1 MGLSREPSASYFAL
15 TSWSL
20 SLSLYLSLT
29 LSFVVTSAGEEKWMI
44 VRPKLIDTLLVR
56 RWTLH
61 RVRVLF
67 QIFGFHTKGMIVLP
81 PKRRQPRPYENELW
95 FLCNGQNGQDDW
107 TVARAWLKRGEVQ
120 GFKGCLNGCF
130 QAWKNRGR
138 IRVKHW
144 ERLIQGA
151 QSHHQCTL
159 LSSLE
164 YWSFF

>member
-20 SLSLYLSLT
+20 SLS
-29 LSFVVTSAGEEKWMI
+29 FVVTSAGAKKLIGEVNTQGMKW
-44 VRPKLIDTLLVR
+44 PKLIDTLLVR
-56 RWTLH
+56 KWTLQ

-107 TVARAWLKRGEVQ
+107 TVARAWLKRGAVQ

-164 YWSFF
+164 YCSFF